1 MSSRNENS
9 KSTIKDRQN
18 LKKRESIR
26 DSLLERRFF
35 LLENFIYYNWKLI
48 ITRKKK
54 TKEKKSYFLKAD
66 ASLLQPYK

>member
-35 LLENFIYYNWKLI
+35 LLENFIYYN
-48 ITRKKK
+48 
-54 TKEKKSYFLKAD
+54 
-66 ASLLQPYK
+66 

>member
-1 MSSRNENS
+1 MSSRNEND
-9 KSTIKDRQN
+9 KSTIKNRQN

-54 TKEKKSYFLKAD
+54 EEKKSYFLKAD